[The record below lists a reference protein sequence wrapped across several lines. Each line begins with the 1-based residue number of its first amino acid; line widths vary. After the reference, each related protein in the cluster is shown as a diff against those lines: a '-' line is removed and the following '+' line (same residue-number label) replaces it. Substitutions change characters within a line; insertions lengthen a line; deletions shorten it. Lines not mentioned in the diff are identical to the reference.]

1 MNIFTAHATVLAS
14 DGTSLVAVLVIIAI
28 VVVAILMSVIPRAI
42 GKAVDKTVYSS
53 EIQKGKSFV
62 SQSTTF
68 TSTLT
73 LSEIR
78 DRIFEKVTAAD
89 ASTGINAVMYI
100 KENSASRML
109 FAYGNRLADH
119 FQVELQL
126 AEKNGGSTA
135 ILKVLNWKELDSGLI
150 VGHEY
155 LDLLRRQ
162 VEAVF
167 QTS

>member
-1 MNIFTAHATVLAS
+1 MNIFTAHVTIFAS
-14 DGTSLVAVLVIIAI
+14 DGTSVIAVLVIIAI
-28 VVVAILMSVIPRAI
+28 VVIAILMSVIPRAL
-42 GKAVDKTVYSS
+42 GKAVEKTVYSS
-53 EIQKGKSFV
+53 EIQNGKSFV
-62 SQSTTF
+62 SHSTTL
-68 TSTLT
+68 TSTLAP
-73 LSEIR
+73 SEIR
-78 DRIFEKVTAAD
+78 GRILEKVTAAD

-100 KENSASRML
+100 KENSATRML

-155 LDLLRRQ
+155 LDRLRRQ